1 MVKSSHVT
9 LAVTIILLAAIVS
22 SAFLFTSKVSNMA
35 SFLIRLEGESAE
47 ADGGAIFEEVKSC
60 DTLCKDSGYD
70 YGACRQN
77 LVDVIIDDIP
87 KTIPGTPVIDT
98 IPKVIPGDGT
108 TPTPGTGTG
117 SGGSIGGIGTDTG
130 TSPPSTSSG
139 EKTTTQVS
147 INPTTGSKT
156 TITTTTKTDS
166 TAGTTT
172 TTTTTT
178 APSFTKTT
186 TTISQTT
193 PTTTTSGGIGGAG
206 GGGSTTTSTN
216 VVAITSTPIFS
227 PGSKPISGSLVAKS
241 ELEVEIGVEGCF
253 NGEICN
259 CGSTFGSKAQE
270 ETSQENVVPPELRNN
285 NRDEENVEENT
296 CTTYYECGEWSA
308 CIVSYDIKSVVR
320 NDFTTLSWKE
330 RLCEPVSTE
339 GCPQPNM
346 PNKVDKEVCDK
357 AVVLSFKSEDK
368 CAVKQ
373 TILVDTSTGREVARL
388 RPVFDGSPR
397 FDIDIG
403 EKLSSSSG
411 QDFCWYCADGVK
423 DYDETGVDCGGPSCQ
438 ACGFEV
444 RLAKNNPQYIYY
456 SLIAILSAMITILIW
471 LEVRNFRE
479 KDYKS
484 LIFYNFRKIRR

>member
-9 LAVTIILLAAIVS
+9 FAVTIILLVAIVS

-77 LVDVIIDDIP
+77 LVDVIIDDVP
-87 KTIPGTPVIDT
+87 KTIPGTPVDT
-98 IPKVIPGDGT
+98 IPPVIGT
-108 TPTPGTGTG
+108 TPPGGTSGAGGGTTTTTPPG
-117 SGGSIGGIGTDTG
+117 G

-156 TITTTTKTDS
+156 TTITTTKTDS
-166 TAGTTT
+166 AAGTTT
-172 TTTTTT
+172 TATTTT

-186 TTISQTT
+186 TTVSQTT
-193 PTTTTSGGIGGAG
+193 PTTTTSSG
-206 GGGSTTTSTN
+206 TTSSGGTSP
-216 VVAITSTPIFS
+216 AISEPQIFIAN
-227 PGSKPISGSLVAKS
+227 PLSGSLVAKS

-259 CGSTFGSKAQE
+259 CGSTLGSKTRE
-270 ETSQENVVPPELRNN
+270 ETPSENVVPPELRNN

-330 RLCEPVSTE
+330 RLCEPVPTE
-339 GCPQPNM
+339 KCPQPNM

-444 RLAKNNPQYIYY
+444 RLAKNNPPYIYY